1 VNDTIV
7 MSFIL
12 HETQQAEEPLTSPSR
27 SLTLVE
33 SPCSDVYSQYSQKRQ
48 SCLGKKMW
56 SLGLLLLLSG
66 VSVICLVGV
75 FLSQGGESSVPDIIS
90 GVYQLEYYDEEYS
103 QFLTAMGVPRSVQT
117 LLLSV
122 REQLIVTMIG
132 ETRVKIETVTDYLS
146 TETQFQLNTQFTRQ
160 YGNSKLGGT
169 LANNCSKPSLDS
181 ILCRSEE
188 ESQGWSF
195 LSLMTFYPAG
205 LVNSRTFVTSKIT
218 TVKYYQRVG
227 SKESIE
233 DIIHNCTSIS
243 NLKRPKEKEK

>member
-1 VNDTIV
+1 VGV
-7 MSFIL
+7 L
-12 HETQQAEEPLTSPSR
+12 
-27 SLTLVE
+27 LV
-33 SPCSDVYSQYSQKRQ
+33 
-48 SCLGKKMW
+48 
-56 SLGLLLLLSG
+56 LSG
-66 VSVICLVGV
+66 VGVVCLVGV
-75 FLSQGGESSVPDIIS
+75 FLSKGGKTPDLRS
-90 GVYQLEYYDEEYS
+90 GVYQLEYYDKEYS

-122 REQLIVTMIG
+122 REQLTVTMTG
-132 ETRVKIETVTDYLS
+132 ETGVRIETVTDYLS

-169 LANNCSKPSLDS
+169 LTNNCSKPSLVS

-227 SKESIE
+227 SKDSIE
-233 DIIHNCTSIS
+233 DVITNFTSIS
-243 NLKRPKEKEK
+243 NLNRPKEKEK